1 MRVHASHVLHFKL
14 RLDVFRHDVQ
24 MILHAG
30 HTCCTNVAA
39 KRRHNE
45 IRKST
50 DLQSV
55 SIIHSAFS
63 KMKRKY
69 SENIRDTKTHMFRT
83 EQSVFSLETK

>member
-39 KRRHNE
+39 KRRYNE

-55 SIIHSAFS
+55 SIIHSAFT

-69 SENIRDTKTHMFRT
+69 SENI
-83 EQSVFSLETK
+83 